1 MYDNKISVDKVIII
15 LWGFRGTYLSIHMA
29 IPGLVWWLTS
39 VIPELERII
48 SVKVQGQPR
57 RQSEII
63 QMKTVLVFQDARDY
77 EMTPSHQLDYH

>member
-15 LWGFRGTYLSIHMA
+15 LWGFRGTYLSIHMT

-48 SVKVQGQPR
+48 
-57 RQSEII
+57 
-63 QMKTVLVFQDARDY
+63 
-77 EMTPSHQLDYH
+77 